1 MAGVTAS
8 ASVAPHPTNRTAH
21 RNSRLR
27 TRSASS
33 GPASRQKWT
42 SNPAAIRSGS
52 KDISNSKNGPAA
64 VFHDYHHHSFDHTH
78 DREYQRWLAD
88 LTARA
93 GNPAK
98 LAVGG
103 RSAPT
108 DSQRSRLPQNTKFVE
123 IDLDGGD
130 ARLREAVAGRSLVIH
145 TAGPFQ
151 QRTDPALLRAA
162 IAEYYHT

>member
-1 MAGVTAS
+1 MLALSATALAVAAPDILVVGGTGRVG
-8 ASVAPHPTNRTAH
+8 ASTT
-21 RNSRLR
+21 
-27 TRSASS
+27 
-33 GPASRQKWT
+33 
-42 SNPAAIRSGS
+42 
-52 KDISNSKNGPAA
+52 
-64 VFHDYHHHSFDHTH
+64 
-78 DREYQRWLAD
+78 RWLAD

-93 GNPAK
+93 GTPAK

-162 IAEYYHT
+162 STCREWHALAASERVYRARQRCMALKASLTRASYAAFASA